1 MMERDDVPTST
12 VALVGA
18 VGVLSLLV
26 ILLGLE
32 VLYRRVAAWQE
43 TVKGTVE
50 PRPSVA
56 AALAEEQSLLN
67 QYRLVDPK
75 NGVVRIPIE
84 RAIQLVV
91 SELSGAAGGPREPPS
106 RGPSHGKS

>member
-1 MMERDDVPTST
+1 MERDDVPTST

-18 VGVLSLLV
+18 VGVLALVV
-26 ILLGLE
+26 ILLGLDL
-32 VLYRRVAAWQE
+32 LYRRVAAWQE
-43 TVKGTVE
+43 SVKGTVE

-56 AALAEEQSLLN
+56 AALAEEESLLN

-84 RAIQLVV
+84 RAMHLVV
-91 SELSGAAGGPREPPS
+91 AELSGPAGGPGQQPSREPS
-106 RGPSHGKS
+106 YGK

>member
-18 VGVLSLLV
+18 IGVLTLLA
-26 ILLGLE
+26 ILLGLD
-32 VLYRRVAAWQE
+32 VLYRRVAAWQDA
-43 TVKGTVE
+43 VKNLVE

-56 AALAEEQSLLN
+56 AALAEEEALLHE
-67 QYRLVDPK
+67 YRLVDAK

-84 RAIQLVV
+84 RAMELVV
-91 SELSGAAGGPREPPS
+91 AERRGDAS
-106 RGPSHGKS
+106 RAPKAPAHEVSNDKS